1 MTLQPALQF
10 TDADLLGRVG
20 SVDTSRVAIDVT
32 NSPLLTRIGIGGL
45 IAIRGATEN
54 EFLIA
59 ISERATRS
67 LREELSEEG
76 EADEMPAMAPSDFM
90 RAALIGTFRTVEGD
104 KSNTFK
110 RGADS
115 FPQIDR
121 DCFVIEGA
129 NLQRFMGILG
139 SGLVEGERLKL
150 GRFVA
155 DRAAEAV
162 ASGDKFFQRHAAILG
177 STGSGKSW
185 AVALILERAA
195 KLQYPNIIVFDMHGE
210 YKPLADTGRGGFATR
225 FRIAGPGD
233 IDNPGEDVLFLPY
246 WLLNRD
252 EMLSMILD
260 RSDQNAPNQ
269 ASRFTQHVR
278 GLKQQTLD
286 RENQE
291 AVKKTFTVDS
301 PIPYDIKDLLR
312 LLVVDNTTKGVGKNN
327 TPVKGDWEDRLTRF
341 IARLEAKLDDRR
353 YGFMFS
359 PPENAD
365 SYGWLA
371 EQALRLLMAGN
382 NQGIKVIDFSEVP
395 ADVLPVVTG
404 TLARLLYDIQFWMDP
419 GKRTPITLLCDEAH
433 LYLPVRDDAD
443 AIQKQALGTFERIAK
458 EGRKYGVSL
467 LVVSQ
472 RPSDVSRT
480 ILSQCNNFLAL
491 RLTNE
496 ADQAVIRRLM
506 PDSLAGMTSIL
517 PLLDTGEAL
526 LLGDAVLLPTRI
538 KLDIPAIA
546 PDSATRDFWREWG
559 SNEPEAGAITLAV
572 ECLRSQTRSMPMM
585 LAET

>member
-1 MTLQPALQF
+1 MTEAALQF
-10 TDADLLGRVG
+10 SEDDNIGRVA

-32 NSPLLTRIGIGGL
+32 NSVLLTRIGIGQL
-45 IAIRGATEN
+45 VAIRGATER
-54 EFLIA
+54 EYLIA
-59 ISERATRS
+59 MTERVTRNI
-67 LREELSEEG
+67 REELPSPDDED
-76 EADEMPAMAPSDFM
+76 ADGALLATVPTDLIQGV
-90 RAALIGTFRTVEGD
+90 LIGTFRTVEGD
-104 KSNTFK
+104 RRNTFK

-121 DCFVIEGA
+121 DCFVIEGG

-139 SGLVEGERLKL
+139 AGFSADERLKL
-150 GRFVA
+150 GTFVA
-155 DRAAEAV
+155 DRTADAI

-195 KLQYPNIIVFDMHGE
+195 KLKFPNIIVFDMHGE
-210 YKPLADTGRGGFATR
+210 YAPLANKSNGGFATR

-233 IDNPGEDVLFLPY
+233 LENPGDDTLFLPY

-269 ASRFTQHVR
+269 ASRFTLHVR
-278 GLKQQTLD
+278 SLKGQTLD
-286 RENQE
+286 AEGK
-291 AVKKTFTVDS
+291 ADIKKTYTVDS
-301 PIPYDIKDLLR
+301 PIPYDVKELVGLLNR
-312 LLVVDNTTKGVGKNN
+312 DNTTKGVGKSG
-327 TPVKGDWEDRLTRF
+327 PIKGEWEDKLTRF
-341 IARLEAKLDDRR
+341 LSRLEAKLDDRR
-353 YGFMFS
+353 YGFMFA
-359 PPENAD
+359 PPPAAMKYD
-365 SYGWLA
+365 WLA
-371 EQALRLLMAGN
+371 AQVLKLLQSGDN
-382 NQGIKVIDFSEVP
+382 TGIKVIDFSEVP

-404 TLARLLYDIQFWMDP
+404 TLARLLYDVQFWMN
-419 GKRTPITLLCDEAH
+419 GKARTPVTLLCDEAH

-443 AIQKQALGTFERIAK
+443 VVQRQALGSFERIAK
-458 EGRKYGVSL
+458 EGRKYGFSL

-496 ADQAVIRRLM
+496 TDQGAIKRLM
-506 PDSLAGMTSIL
+506 PDSLAGLTSIL

-538 KLDIPAIA
+538 KLDMPKVA
-546 PDSATRDFWREWG
+546 PDSATRDFWKEWG
-559 SNEPEAGAITLAV
+559 SAKPDDAAIASAI
-572 ECLRSQTRSMPMM
+572 ECLRGQSRNGG
-585 LAET
+585 

>member
-1 MTLQPALQF
+1 MTEAALQF
-10 TDADLLGRVG
+10 SDANKIGRVA

-32 NSPLLTRIGIGGL
+32 DSVLLTRIGIGQL
-45 IAIRGATEN
+45 IAIRGATER
-54 EFLIA
+54 EYLIA
-59 ISERATRS
+59 MTERVTRS
-67 LREELSEEG
+67 TREDLPEQNE
-76 EADEMPAMAPSDFM
+76 DETDTLLATVPTDALQGF
-90 RAALIGTFRTVEGD
+90 LIGTFRTVEGA
-104 KSNTFK
+104 KTNTFK

-121 DCFVIEGA
+121 ECFVVEGT

-139 SGLVEGERLKL
+139 AGYPEDERLKL
-150 GRFVA
+150 GTFVA
-155 DRAAEAV
+155 DRSADAI

-195 KLQYPNIIVFDMHGE
+195 KLKYPNIIVFDMHGE
-210 YKPLADTGRGGFATR
+210 YAPLADRSAGGFAER

-233 IDNPGEDVLFLPY
+233 LEKPGDDVLFLPY

-269 ASRFTQHVR
+269 ASRFTSHVKE
-278 GLKQQTLD
+278 LKGQTLD
-286 RENQE
+286 TEGK
-291 AVKKTFTVDS
+291 ASVKKTYTVDS
-301 PIPYDIKDLLR
+301 PIPYDIKELYAR
-312 LLVVDNTTKGVGKNN
+312 LDTDNTSKGIG
-327 TPVKGDWEDRLTRF
+327 VKGGAVKGEWEDRLTRF
-341 IARLEAKLDDRR
+341 LSRLEAKLDDRR
-353 YGFMFS
+353 YGFMFA
-359 PPENAD
+359 PPAAAS
-365 SYGWLA
+365 SYDWLA
-371 EQALRLLMAGN
+371 RQVLRLLASGDGS
-382 NQGIKVIDFSEVP
+382 GIKVIDFSEVP
-395 ADVLPVVTG
+395 SDVLPVVTG
-404 TLARLLYDIQFWMDP
+404 TLARLLYDVQFWM
-419 GKRTPITLLCDEAH
+419 GAKTRTPVTLLCDEAH

-443 AIQKQALGTFERIAK
+443 AVQRQALGSFERIAK
-458 EGRKYGVSL
+458 EGRKYGFSL

-480 ILSQCNNFLAL
+480 ILSQCNNFLAM

-496 ADQAVIRRLM
+496 SDQGVIKRLM
-506 PDSLAGMTSIL
+506 PDSLAGLTSIL

-538 KLDIPAIA
+538 KLDVPKIT

-559 SNEPEAGAITLAV
+559 STKPDDKAITAAV
-572 ECLRSQTRSMPMM
+572 ECLRSQSR
-585 LAET
+585 ER